1 MNELLKHRIYIKGG
15 EIKLI
20 LNRSEYEDNLN
31 AMDVVAENMIGGSPD
46 SYVDKDYE
54 VTLRFPMWKLD
65 GSGNV
70 VDFTDAEYETFRTS
84 VAPDIE

>member
-70 VDFTDAEYETFRTS
+70 VDFTDAEYETFRS
-84 VAPDIE
+84 SIAPEVD

>member
-1 MNELLKHRIYIKGG
+1 MKELLKHRIFIKGG

-20 LNRSEYEDNLN
+20 LNRVDYEYDSD
-31 AMDVVAENMIGGSPD
+31 AMDKIAENALGGSYD

-54 VTLRFPMWKLD
+54 TTLRFPMWKLD

-70 VDFTDAEYETFRTS
+70 VDFTDAEYETFRSS
-84 VAPDIE
+84 VAPEVD

>member
-20 LNRSEYEDNLN
+20 LNRSEYTDNLN

-70 VDFTDAEYETFRTS
+70 VDFTDAEYETFRSS
-84 VAPDIE
+84 VAPDVD

>member
-70 VDFTDAEYETFRTS
+70 VDFTDAEYETFRSS
-84 VAPDIE
+84 VAPEVD

>member
-84 VAPDIE
+84 VAPDID